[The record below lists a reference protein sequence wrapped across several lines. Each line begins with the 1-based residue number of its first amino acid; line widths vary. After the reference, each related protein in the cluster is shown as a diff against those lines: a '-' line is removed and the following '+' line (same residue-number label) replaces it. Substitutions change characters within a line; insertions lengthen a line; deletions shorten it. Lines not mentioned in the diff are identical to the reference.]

1 MMMRFFLIQAGRIA
15 KKFAILTACFWFLT
29 ACEEQPR
36 PTLQA
41 IPPEKSE
48 YQLSRAIYSAY
59 LQLDPQFVKVAADAA
74 PVRDLLVG
82 LVAYQRTGE
91 IIPAMAQEWFS
102 DDGKNWLFI
111 LTENARWSN
120 GQPVTAEDFV
130 ASWQRLADPQ
140 NGSPLAPYLVYMNVE
155 NAKQILSGEKAPET
169 LGVQALNPYT
179 LQIRLQQPQFNLPYM
194 LAHAALLPTYQ
205 GKKPEE
211 GQNFISNGSYK
222 VLSRSKTQ
230 LTLQAVDL
238 HIPFQKVNYQL
249 ISTIQNPDRFDI
261 LENPLATYHRHITS
275 LPRLCT
281 YFYEFNLA
289 DPLLQHKAVRQAIR
303 TMVSSIEVSH
313 GFGIPNH
320 FVLPKTMVMAQ
331 NSLQFKVSPEQLLN
345 SIDIDAANPV
355 QLTLTYD
362 NQGYHNQIAQRIIR
376 TLSQSDLFRIV
387 PEEVSW
393 HQLLQK
399 RELRQFQLIRSGW
412 CADHRDPVLFLLP
425 FHSQSPD
432 NKSGYH
438 NEQVDE
444 MLTQLKTQPLSPSE
458 REQLILRIVYQL
470 ESDIAILPLFQYQRR
485 IAFDP
490 TIEGIDI
497 ENDSEVIY
505 SKDLYRDKE

>member
-1 MMMRFFLIQAGRIA
+1 M
-15 KKFAILTACFWFLT
+15 
-29 ACEEQPR
+29 
-36 PTLQA
+36 
-41 IPPEKSE
+41 
-48 YQLSRAIYSAY
+48 
-59 LQLDPQFVKVAADAA
+59 
-74 PVRDLLVG
+74 
-82 LVAYQRTGE
+82 
-91 IIPAMAQEWFS
+91 
-102 DDGKNWLFI
+102 
-111 LTENARWSN
+111 
-120 GQPVTAEDFV
+120 
-130 ASWQRLADPQ
+130 
-140 NGSPLAPYLVYMNVE
+140 E

-194 LAHAALLPTYQ
+194 LAHTALLPTYQ

-261 LENPLATYHRHITS
+261 LENPLVTYHRHITS

-289 DPLLQHKAVRQAIR
+289 DPLLRHKAVRQAIR

-345 SIDIDAANPV
+345 SMDIDAANPV

-393 HQLLQK
+393 QQLLQK

-444 MLTQLKTQPLSPSE
+444 MLTQLKTQPLSPLE

-490 TIEGIDI
+490 TIEGIDV